1 MGTIAPPS
9 SKFRLANLMDLP
21 EHSAMS
27 TVAEIETALR
37 KLPTP
42 EAQEVARWLQKHL
55 QQQIDSNTSGLAKS
69 TVIVPDYAARRRKIL
84 GDKVLPNMVVT
95 GREQERW

>member
-1 MGTIAPPS
+1 
-9 SKFRLANLMDLP
+9 
-21 EHSAMS
+21 MS
-27 TVAEIETALR
+27 TIAEIETALK

-42 EAQEVARWLQKHL
+42 EAQEVARWLEKHL
-55 QQQIDSNTSGLAKS
+55 QQQIGSNTSNPTKP